1 MFRAALLTAI
11 LLPSVSFADEL
22 ESSAIALVTKL
33 GGIAS
38 VDPKL
43 DEIARVHVKL
53 EKAND
58 ATLQQLAKTIVV
70 GAIVITDAT
79 ACTEIGFAALKE
91 LPDLQI
97 LTMVKCHLTDK
108 EAAAIGT
115 IRALNELFLGES
127 KLNDVSFVGL
137 KKLVNLKKL
146 DVMDAAITDKSAQV
160 LVAMKKLE
168 ELNLSGTKFGDPGV
182 EQLKDL
188 AKLKLLRL
196 NKTNATRKSI
206 DILEAARG
214 KELTVR
220 W

>member
-1 MFRAALLTAI
+1 MFRTAVFI
-11 LLPSVSFADEL
+11 TAVMPSACFANEL

-33 GGIAS
+33 GGLAS

-43 DEIARVHVKL
+43 DEIARIQVKL
-53 EKAND
+53 DKATD

-70 GAIVITDAT
+70 GSILITDAT
-79 ACTEIGFAALKE
+79 ACTEAGFAALKE

-97 LTMVKCHLTDK
+97 LTLVKCQLTDK

-146 DVMDAAITDKSAQV
+146 DVMDAAITDKSAPV
-160 LVAMKKLE
+160 LLSMKKLE

-182 EQLKDL
+182 EQLKGL
-188 AKLKLLRL
+188 TNLKLLRL

>member
-1 MFRAALLTAI
+1 MLRAAFVITLLA
-11 LLPSVSFADEL
+11 PSFSFAEDL
-22 ESSAIALVTKL
+22 EKDALALVAKL
-33 GGIAS
+33 GGTATI
-38 VDPKL
+38 DPKL
-43 DEIARVHVKL
+43 DEIARVAVKFDT
-53 EKAND
+53 AND
-58 ATLQQLAKTIVV
+58 AILQKIAKTIVV
-70 GAIVITDAT
+70 GSIVITDAT
-79 ACTEIGFAALKE
+79 PCTEAGFIALKE

-97 LTMVKCHLTDK
+97 LGMVKCQLTDK
-108 EAAAIGT
+108 EAVAIGS

-127 KLNDVSFVGL
+127 KLNDISFVGL

-146 DVMDAAITDKSAQV
+146 DVIDAAITDKSAPV
-160 LVAMKKLE
+160 LLSMKKLE

-188 AKLKLLRL
+188 TKLKLLRL

>member
-1 MFRAALLTAI
+1 MFRAAVLIAVLI
-11 LLPSVSFADEL
+11 PSLSFANEL

-43 DEIARVHVKL
+43 DEIARIQVKF
-53 EKAND
+53 EKATD
-58 ATLQQLAKTIVV
+58 PILRQLAKTIVV

-79 ACTEIGFAALKE
+79 PCTEVGFAALKE

-97 LTMVKCHLTDK
+97 LTMVKCQLTDK
-108 EAAAIGT
+108 EVAAIGS

-146 DVMDAAITDKSAQV
+146 DVMDAAITDKSAPV

-188 AKLKLLRL
+188 TKLKLLRL
-196 NKTNATRKSI
+196 NKTNVTRKSI